1 MPRSEARHLTG
12 AATAFEAHMQRAGLA
27 VGFVRL
33 LAAYIK
39 LLAARKSDCALFRQS
54 HIGFYIGDMSPI
66 WTQYCVHIVSP
77 IVSVDATL
85 RQCDFYDP
93 NADA

>member
-1 MPRSEARHLTG
+1 
-12 AATAFEAHMQRAGLA
+12 MQRAGLA

-33 LAAYIK
+33 LAAYKK
-39 LLAARKSDCALFRQS
+39 LVAARKSDCALFRQS

-66 WTQYCVHIVSP
+66 WTQYCVHLVSP
-77 IVSVDATL
+77 IVNVDATL
-85 RQCDFYDP
+85 RQCDFHVP